1 MQGDEHHWRE
11 RMMVPFPERPP
22 SSKDFV
28 LRDHQLAEPFQSI
41 DPPDHPFL
49 DHPFSNPEDSL
60 RRIVLRS
67 SHEGPNPKVPI
78 PRTSTPGEKMDK
90 QLSNLNVQIGMLED
104 LLRDL
109 YPRLDVQS
117 AQHVDRTL
125 GKISSH
131 DRTPPTAP
139 GLPKT
144 RNATEYPLVTVDY
157 TKEDFNSLGEMQ
169 ALGFV
174 GEHTEMVWLCRLKY
188 ALEQSS
194 VTPSTSQ
201 ENFIRPSVTSMNYY
215 NNDWDMGIRD
225 EVDLLERPSQGMADH
240 LVGTYFQIIHPSFPI
255 IGKMTFEAQ
264 YRSYYSDPT
273 ARPGKRWL
281 AVLNFMFATA
291 AMHLSRVKKLTE
303 CNEYPHLSYFS
314 RAWILS
320 MDKASMWNHPNLQ
333 QVQVEGLAAFYLLER
348 GQVNRC

>member
-1 MQGDEHHWRE
+1 
-11 RMMVPFPERPP
+11 
-22 SSKDFV
+22 
-28 LRDHQLAEPFQSI
+28 
-41 DPPDHPFL
+41 
-49 DHPFSNPEDSL
+49 
-60 RRIVLRS
+60 
-67 SHEGPNPKVPI
+67 
-78 PRTSTPGEKMDK
+78 MDK

-117 AQHVDRTL
+117 AQH
-125 GKISSH
+125 ISSH